1 MTTRAHDLSLRIA
14 NRVRILRN
22 ERGWSQPDLARRST
36 LSNAMV
42 SMVERGERTPSL
54 EALAALANALD
65 VDPWILL
72 SQDESASM
80 RADARRLAEELIDLK
95 LPRADIEALR
105 RIARALAG
113 DREANSAQR
122 NTAVRARRA

>member
-1 MTTRAHDLSLRIA
+1 MNPRTKDLSSRIA
-14 NRVRILRN
+14 NRVRDLRM
-22 ERGWSQPDLARRST
+22 ERGWSQPELARRST

-54 EALAALANALD
+54 EALAALASALD
-65 VDPWILL
+65 VDPAILL
-72 SQDESASM
+72 TVDETASM
-80 RADARRLAEELIDLK
+80 KADARRLAEELSDLK

-113 DREANSAQR
+113 DRDAAATRKTTS
-122 NTAVRARRA
+122 TRRA

>member
-1 MTTRAHDLSLRIA
+1 MNARTKDLSSRIA
-14 NRVRILRN
+14 NRVRDLRM
-22 ERGWSQPDLARRST
+22 ERGWSQPELARRST

-54 EALAALANALD
+54 EALAALASALD
-65 VDPWILL
+65 VDPAILL
-72 SQDESASM
+72 TVDDTASM
-80 RADARRLAEELIDLK
+80 KADARRLAEELSDLK

-113 DREANSAQR
+113 DRDAAASRKA
-122 NTAVRARRA
+122 APAKAR